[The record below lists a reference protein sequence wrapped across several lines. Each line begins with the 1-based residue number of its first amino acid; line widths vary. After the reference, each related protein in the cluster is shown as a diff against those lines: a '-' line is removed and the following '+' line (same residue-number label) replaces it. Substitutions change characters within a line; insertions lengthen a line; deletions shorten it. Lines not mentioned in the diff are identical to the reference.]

1 METLEFVL
9 IVLSCVVLSS
19 VLDKFSRVSLP
30 VLQVAIGLV
39 ITLIAPS
46 VLEVRIDAELFLV
59 LFIAPLLFNET
70 READPKA
77 LWNSRT
83 DILSLAIGLVVASV
97 LTLG

>member
-46 VLEVRIDAELFLV
+46 VLEVQ
-59 LFIAPLLFNET
+59 
-70 READPKA
+70 
-77 LWNSRT
+77 
-83 DILSLAIGLVVASV
+83 IGRAHV
-97 LTLG
+97 